1 MTDTKKRSVDER
13 IGDVERR
20 LELRRSRIEYNVQE
34 IKDRL
39 SRKSTWVPL
48 GAAAGAIAIGY
59 AIARAR
65 SQQKAART
73 LYVPRRVYEERKAGK
88 AATILGLAG
97 GVARIALS
105 PQGRMLLQAFRRG
118 IQRGREYA
126 RWRTAAKGV
135 RGLGG

>member
-1 MTDTKKRSVDER
+1 MTDTKKRSVNDR
-13 IGDVERR
+13 IADVERR
-20 LELRRSRIEYNVQE
+20 LELRRGRIEYNVQE

-59 AIARAR
+59 AVARAR
-65 SQQKAART
+65 SQQKTART
-73 LYVPRRVYEERKAGK
+73 LYMPRRVYEERKAGV
-88 AATILGLAG
+88 AATVLGLAG
-97 GVARIALS
+97 GLARIALS

-126 RWRTAAKGV
+126 RWRT
-135 RGLGG
+135 R